1 MTKQVKRTARP
12 ATGRSF
18 LAIIVVATLSALAVM
33 AWTLHFASD
42 AEKRRE
48 TSATFRM

>member
-1 MTKQVKRTARP
+1 MTKRVKHTARP

-18 LAIIVVATLSALAVM
+18 LALIVLATLAALAVM
-33 AWTLHFASD
+33 AWTFHFASD

-48 TSATFRM
+48 TPATFRM

>member
-1 MTKQVKRTARP
+1 MTKAANYTARP

-33 AWTLHFASD
+33 VWTFHFASD
-42 AEKRRE
+42 AEKKRG
-48 TSATFRM
+48 TPATFRM